1 MHHGGVKR
9 FVCVVRYCCRGL
21 WNGKPRRGAK
31 GGSSRRMVMGNH
43 GDPWFALD
51 KAEHFVACFAITVA
65 AATVLGFVRK
75 ELRGWLRLALG
86 SLLGLTAGALKEVG
100 DATHLLPSDGASI
113 KDGVADVL
121 GVSSIVVYVTV
132 PNKETGSKLA
142 HSIIENKLAACVNQI
157 PGVESTYWW
166 QGKVETDSE
175 LLLMIKTRQSLL
187 QQLTDHVTANHPYD
201 TPEVI
206 AVPIT
211 GGSHKYLQWLAES
224 TQKVLDA

>member
-1 MHHGGVKR
+1 M
-9 FVCVVRYCCRGL
+9 VRYCCRGL

-121 GVSSIVVYVTV
+121 GVSCAAIVLYYYFYAH
-132 PNKETGSKLA
+132 NKHKDKSR
-142 HSIIENKLAACVNQI
+142 ENLGGGTRSSNTWEDFQL
-157 PGVESTYWW
+157 STI
-166 QGKVETDSE
+166 SE
-175 LLLMIKTRQSLL
+175 
-187 QQLTDHVTANHPYD
+187 DV
-201 TPEVI
+201 
-206 AVPIT
+206 
-211 GGSHKYLQWLAES
+211 
-224 TQKVLDA
+224 